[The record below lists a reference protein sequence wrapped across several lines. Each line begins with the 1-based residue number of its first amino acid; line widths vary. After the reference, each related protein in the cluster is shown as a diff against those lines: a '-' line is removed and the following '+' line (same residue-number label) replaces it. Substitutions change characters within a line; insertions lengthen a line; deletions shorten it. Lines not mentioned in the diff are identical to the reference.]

1 MKVLIAD
8 DDRVFVEL
16 LATRLRA
23 QGCQVVAAYDA
34 MQAVMHAMRSE
45 PDVIVL
51 DLRMPG
57 GNGLDVLRKIKTSTR
72 GGFAPVLVVTALEE
86 PGLLAS
92 LQALGAAG
100 LVRKPASVDAVMV
113 MIRQLVGSAAAAPT

>member
-23 QGCQVVAAYDA
+23 EGFQVVAAFDA
-34 MQAVMHAMRSE
+34 MQAIMHAVRSA

-72 GGFAPVLVVTALEE
+72 GGSVPVIVATSLDD
-86 PGLLAS
+86 PGLGA
-92 LQALGAAG
+92 ALKAQGAAG
-100 LVRKPASVDAVMV
+100 LVRKPADITALMGMV
-113 MIRQLVGSAAAAPT
+113 HHLVGTAAVATK